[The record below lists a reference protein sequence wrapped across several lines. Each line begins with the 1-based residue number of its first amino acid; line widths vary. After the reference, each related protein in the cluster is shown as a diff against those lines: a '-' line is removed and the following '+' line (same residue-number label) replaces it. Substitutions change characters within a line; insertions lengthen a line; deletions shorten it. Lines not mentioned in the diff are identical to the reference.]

1 MKLTWLGHAC
11 FLLEQDGYR
20 IATDLY
26 TGVEGY
32 PDPHVSV
39 HEVYCSHQHAD
50 HNAIDR
56 AEILPKADSPFTVRA
71 VETFHDGQKGAL
83 RGPNTVRIF
92 EAAGTRAVH
101 LGDLG
106 HLLSPE
112 QTAAIGPVDAL
123 MIPVGGFY
131 TIGPAEAKQ
140 ICDAL
145 HPRCILPMHY
155 RHAPYGLPNVG
166 GVEDFLA
173 LYSEF
178 RRLDGPALE
187 LDSSACGVLVPAYQ
201 P

>member
-56 AEILPKADSPFTVRA
+56 AEILPKADSPFTVQA

-92 EAAGTRAVH
+92 EAGGTRAVH

-140 ICDAL
+140 VCDAL

-173 LYSEF
+173 LYPEF

-187 LDSSACGVLVPAYQ
+187 LDASACGVLVPAYQ